1 MARKKTKD
9 SPSQYF
15 GVSII
20 RNSMKSANSKN
31 LWRASV
37 RTPTDRLF
45 SLHRTEREAAIAVD
59 KFLIRHGLEPKNIL
73 KRKVNNE

>member
-20 RNSMKSANSKN
+20 RNSRKSTNSKN
-31 LWRASV
+31 IWRAAAKT
-37 RTPTDRLF
+37 RTDRLF
-45 SLHRTEREAAIAVD
+45 SLHRTEREAALAVD
-59 KFLIRHGLEPKNIL
+59 QFFIRHGLKPKNIL